1 MSAVKVPT
9 SQREEFKKYI
19 ETSGIQEKLV
29 HMLVS
34 LYEEPEKP
42 NDPLAYLKA
51 LFEADN
57 LDTADV
63 ETLKLENTELKQK
76 LGEANEEIA
85 ELKAKV
91 AELSSEGNE
100 EAQWKRSWQMI
111 TDDKRWKIIA

>member
-1 MSAVKVPT
+1 MSAIKVPT

-63 ETLKLENTELKQK
+63 ESLKQENSDLKVK
-76 LGEANEEIA
+76 LGEANETIA
-85 ELKAKV
+85 ELQAKI
-91 AELSSEGNE
+91 AELSAEGNE
-100 EAQWKRSWQMI
+100 DGAQ
-111 TDDKRWKIIA
+111 